1 MERPVLKPAVP
12 DRVADPISAV
22 SAINVPNFLTTIRI
36 IVVPILAWLLFRE
49 DAASDSNRL
58 IAGVLFII
66 AALTDIADG
75 TIARRW
81 NLITNFGKIF
91 DPIADKALIGVALV
105 GLSYLNLL
113 DWWFTWV
120 ILARE
125 LFVTFLRFWVINKGV
140 IPASRG
146 GKLKTIMQIIA
157 ISFYL
162 LPLPETVSLLA
173 EVLMYVAVILTLATA
188 VDYIMKAII
197 TDRDEIVAK

>member
-1 MERPVLKPAVP
+1 MP
-12 DRVADPISAV
+12 DRVADPVSAV

-58 IAGVLFII
+58 VAGVLFII

>member
-1 MERPVLKPAVP
+1 MKPAVP

-36 IVVPILAWLLFRE
+36 IVVPILAWLLFKE
-49 DAASDSNRL
+49 DAASDTNRL

>member
-1 MERPVLKPAVP
+1 MP
-12 DRVADPISAV
+12 DRVADPVSAV

-36 IVVPILAWLLFRE
+36 IVVPILAWLLFKE

-173 EVLMYVAVILTLATA
+173 EILMYVAVILTLATA

>member
-1 MERPVLKPAVP
+1 VP
-12 DRVADPISAV
+12 DRVADPVSAV

-58 IAGVLFII
+58 VAGVLFII

>member
-1 MERPVLKPAVP
+1 MP

-91 DPIADKALIGVALV
+91 DPIADKALIGVALI

-173 EVLMYVAVILTLATA
+173 EILMYLAVILTLATA

>member
-1 MERPVLKPAVP
+1 VLKPAVP

-22 SAINVPNFLTTIRI
+22 SALNVPNLLTTIRI
-36 IVVPILAWLLFRE
+36 IVVPILAWLLFKE
-49 DAASDSNRL
+49 SAETDTNRI
-58 IAGVLFII
+58 IAGTIFIV

-91 DPIADKALIGVALV
+91 DPIADKALIGVALI

-146 GKLKTIMQIIA
+146 GKLKTITQIVA

-162 LPLPETVSLLA
+162 LPLPESFSIIGQVI
-173 EVLMYVAVILTLATA
+173 MYLAVILTLATA
-188 VDYIMKAII
+188 IDYIMKAIM
-197 TDRDEIVAK
+197 TDREEQ

>member
-1 MERPVLKPAVP
+1 MP
-12 DRVADPISAV
+12 DRVEDPISAV

>member
-1 MERPVLKPAVP
+1 MP

-58 IAGVLFII
+58 VAGVLFII

>member
-1 MERPVLKPAVP
+1 MP

>member
-1 MERPVLKPAVP
+1 VLKPAVP
-12 DRVADPISAV
+12 ERVADPISAV
-22 SAINVPNFLTTIRI
+22 SAFNVPNFLTTIRI
-36 IVVPILAWLLFRE
+36 VVVPILAWLLFKE
-49 DAASDSNRL
+49 SAETDANRI
-58 IAGVLFII
+58 IAGTIFIV

-91 DPIADKALIGVALV
+91 DPIADKALIGVALI

-146 GKLKTIMQIIA
+146 GKLKTITQIVA

-162 LPLPETVSLLA
+162 LPLPESFSIVGQ
-173 EVLMYVAVILTLATA
+173 VIMYAAVILTLATA
-188 VDYIMKAII
+188 VDYIMKAIM
-197 TDRDEIVAK
+197 TDREEQ

>member
-1 MERPVLKPAVP
+1 VLKPAVP

-22 SAINVPNFLTTIRI
+22 SAFNVPNFLTTIRI
-36 IVVPILAWLLFRE
+36 IVVPILAWLLFKE
-49 DAASDSNRL
+49 SAETDANRI
-58 IAGVLFII
+58 IAGTIFIV

-91 DPIADKALIGVALV
+91 DPIADKALIGVALI

-146 GKLKTIMQIIA
+146 GKLKTITQIVA

-162 LPLPETVSLLA
+162 LPLPESFSIVG
-173 EVLMYVAVILTLATA
+173 EIVMYLAVILTLATA
-188 VDYIMKAII
+188 VDYIMKAIM
-197 TDRDEIVAK
+197 TDREEQ

>member
-1 MERPVLKPAVP
+1 
-12 DRVADPISAV
+12 
-22 SAINVPNFLTTIRI
+22 
-36 IVVPILAWLLFRE
+36 VVPILAWLLFKE

-58 IAGVLFII
+58 VAGVLFII

>member
-1 MERPVLKPAVP
+1 LKPAVP
-12 DRVADPISAV
+12 DRVADPVSAV
-22 SAINVPNFLTTIRI
+22 SAINIPNFLTTIRI
-36 IVVPILAWLLFRE
+36 VVVPILAWLLFKE

-58 IAGVLFII
+58 VAGVLFII

-146 GKLKTIMQIIA
+146 GKLKTIMQIVA

-162 LPLPETVSLLA
+162 LPFPETVSLLA

>member
-1 MERPVLKPAVP
+1 LKPAVP

-105 GLSYLNLL
+105 GL
-113 DWWFTWV
+113 
-120 ILARE
+120 
-125 LFVTFLRFWVINKGV
+125 
-140 IPASRG
+140 
-146 GKLKTIMQIIA
+146 
-157 ISFYL
+157 
-162 LPLPETVSLLA
+162 
-173 EVLMYVAVILTLATA
+173 
-188 VDYIMKAII
+188 
-197 TDRDEIVAK
+197 

>member
-1 MERPVLKPAVP
+1 VLKPAVP

-22 SAINVPNFLTTIRI
+22 SALNVPNLLTTVRI
-36 IVVPILAWLLFRE
+36 IVVPILAWLLFKE
-49 DAASDSNRL
+49 SAETDTNRI
-58 IAGVLFII
+58 IAGTIFMV

-91 DPIADKALIGVALV
+91 DPIADKALIGVALI

-146 GKLKTIMQIIA
+146 GKLKTITQIVA

-162 LPLPETVSLLA
+162 LPLPESFSIIGQII
-173 EVLMYVAVILTLATA
+173 MYAAVILTLATA
-188 VDYIMKAII
+188 VDYIMKAIM
-197 TDRDEIVAK
+197 TDREEQ

>member
-1 MERPVLKPAVP
+1 MP
-12 DRVADPISAV
+12 DRVADPVSAV

-36 IVVPILAWLLFRE
+36 IVVPILAWLLFKE

>member
-1 MERPVLKPAVP
+1 MLKPAVP

-22 SAINVPNFLTTIRI
+22 SALNVPNLLTTIRI
-36 IVVPILAWLLFRE
+36 IVVPILAWLLFKE
-49 DAASDSNRL
+49 NAETDANRI
-58 IAGVLFII
+58 IAGTIFIV

-91 DPIADKALIGVALV
+91 DPIADKALIGVALI

-146 GKLKTIMQIIA
+146 GKLKTITQIVA

-162 LPLPETVSLLA
+162 LPLPESFSIIGQVI
-173 EVLMYVAVILTLATA
+173 MYLAVILTLATA
-188 VDYIMKAII
+188 IDYIMKAIM
-197 TDRDEIVAK
+197 TDREEQ

>member
-1 MERPVLKPAVP
+1 MLKPAVP

-22 SAINVPNFLTTIRI
+22 SALNVPNLLTTIRI
-36 IVVPILAWLLFRE
+36 IVVPILDWLLFKE
-49 DAASDSNRL
+49 SAETDANRI
-58 IAGVLFII
+58 IAGTIFIV

-91 DPIADKALIGVALV
+91 DPIADKALIGVALI

-146 GKLKTIMQIIA
+146 GKLKTITQIVA

-162 LPLPETVSLLA
+162 LPLPESFSIIGEIIMYA
-173 EVLMYVAVILTLATA
+173 AVLLTLATA
-188 VDYIMKAII
+188 VDYIMKAIM
-197 TDRDEIVAK
+197 TDREEQ

>member
-1 MERPVLKPAVP
+1 MLKPAVP

-22 SAINVPNFLTTIRI
+22 SALNVPNLLTTVRI
-36 IVVPILAWLLFRE
+36 IVVPILAWLLFKE
-49 DAASDSNRL
+49 NADTDANRI
-58 IAGVLFII
+58 IAGTIFIV

-91 DPIADKALIGVALV
+91 DPIADKALIGVALI

-146 GKLKTIMQIIA
+146 GKLKTITQIVA

-162 LPLPETVSLLA
+162 LPLPESFSIIGQII
-173 EVLMYVAVILTLATA
+173 MYLAVILTLATA
-188 VDYIMKAII
+188 VDYIMKAIM
-197 TDRDEIVAK
+197 TDREEQ

>member
-1 MERPVLKPAVP
+1 VLKPAVP

-22 SAINVPNFLTTIRI
+22 SAFNVPNFLTTIRI
-36 IVVPILAWLLFRE
+36 IVVPILAWLLFKE
-49 DAASDSNRL
+49 SAETDANRI
-58 IAGVLFII
+58 IAGTIFIV

-91 DPIADKALIGVALV
+91 DPIADKALIGVALI

-146 GKLKTIMQIIA
+146 GKLKTITQIVA

-162 LPLPETVSLLA
+162 LPLPESFSIIGQII
-173 EVLMYVAVILTLATA
+173 MYLAVILTLATA
-188 VDYIMKAII
+188 IDYIMKAIM
-197 TDRDEIVAK
+197 TDREEQ

>member
-1 MERPVLKPAVP
+1 VLKPAVP

-22 SAINVPNFLTTIRI
+22 SAFNVPNFLTTIRI
-36 IVVPILAWLLFRE
+36 IVVPILAWLLFKE
-49 DAASDSNRL
+49 SAETDSNRI
-58 IAGVLFII
+58 IAGTIFIV

-91 DPIADKALIGVALV
+91 DPIADKALIGVALI

-146 GKLKTIMQIIA
+146 GKLKTITQIVA

-162 LPLPETVSLLA
+162 LPLPESFSIIGQII
-173 EVLMYVAVILTLATA
+173 MYLAVILTLATA
-188 VDYIMKAII
+188 IDYIMKAIM
-197 TDRDEIVAK
+197 TDREEQ

>member
-1 MERPVLKPAVP
+1 VP

-22 SAINVPNFLTTIRI
+22 SAINIPNFLTTIRI
-36 IVVPILAWLLFRE
+36 LVVPVLALLLFKD
-49 DAASDSNRL
+49 DAATDSNRI
-58 IAGVLFII
+58 IAGSLFIV

-81 NLITNFGKIF
+81 DLITNFGKIF
-91 DPIADKALIGVALV
+91 DPIADKALIGVALI

-125 LFVTFLRFWVINKGV
+125 IFVTFLRFWVINKGV

-146 GKLKTIMQIIA
+146 GKAKTIMQTVA

-162 LPLPETVSLLA
+162 LPLSSALSVLA
-173 EVLMYVAVILTLATA
+173 EIFMYIAVFLTLATA
-188 VDYIMKAII
+188 VDYIMKAIM
-197 TDRDEIVAK
+197 TDRDEN

>member
-1 MERPVLKPAVP
+1 MLKPAVP

-22 SAINVPNFLTTIRI
+22 SAFNVPNFLTTIRI
-36 IVVPILAWLLFRE
+36 IVVPILAWLLFKE
-49 DAASDSNRL
+49 SAETDANRI
-58 IAGVLFII
+58 IAGTIFIV

-91 DPIADKALIGVALV
+91 DPIADKALIGVALI

-146 GKLKTIMQIIA
+146 GKLKTIIQIVA

-162 LPLPETVSLLA
+162 LPLPESFSIVG
-173 EVLMYVAVILTLATA
+173 EIIMYLAVILTLATA
-188 VDYIMKAII
+188 VDYIMKAIM
-197 TDRDEIVAK
+197 TDREEQ

>member
-1 MERPVLKPAVP
+1 LKPAVP

-91 DPIADKALIGVALV
+91 DPIADKALIGVALI

>member
-1 MERPVLKPAVP
+1 MLKPAVP

-22 SAINVPNFLTTIRI
+22 SALNVPNLLTTVRI
-36 IVVPILAWLLFRE
+36 IVVPILAWLLFKE
-49 DAASDSNRL
+49 NADTDANRI
-58 IAGVLFII
+58 IAGTIFIV

-91 DPIADKALIGVALV
+91 DPIADKALIGVALI

-146 GKLKTIMQIIA
+146 GKLKTITQIVA

-162 LPLPETVSLLA
+162 LPLPESFSIIGQII
-173 EVLMYVAVILTLATA
+173 MYLAVILTLATA
-188 VDYIMKAII
+188 IDYIMKAIM
-197 TDRDEIVAK
+197 TDREEQ

>member
-1 MERPVLKPAVP
+1 MP

-36 IVVPILAWLLFRE
+36 IVVPILAWLLFKE

-105 GLSYLNLL
+105 GLSHLNLL

-173 EVLMYVAVILTLATA
+173 EILMYVAVILTLATA

-197 TDRDEIVAK
+197 TDRDEIVVK

>member
-1 MERPVLKPAVP
+1 VLKPAVP

-22 SAINVPNFLTTIRI
+22 SAFNVPNFLTTIRI
-36 IVVPILAWLLFRE
+36 IVVPILAWLLFKE
-49 DAASDSNRL
+49 SAETDANRI
-58 IAGVLFII
+58 IAGTIFIV

-91 DPIADKALIGVALV
+91 DPIADKALIGVALI

-146 GKLKTIMQIIA
+146 GKLKTITQIVA

-162 LPLPETVSLLA
+162 LPLPESFSV
-173 EVLMYVAVILTLATA
+173 VGQVIMYLAVILTLATA
-188 VDYIMKAII
+188 VDYIMKAIM
-197 TDRDEIVAK
+197 TDREEQ

>member
-1 MERPVLKPAVP
+1 LKPAVP
-12 DRVADPISAV
+12 DRVADPVSAV

-36 IVVPILAWLLFRE
+36 VVVPILAWLLFRD
-49 DAASDSNRL
+49 DASSDSNRF
-58 IAGVLFII
+58 IAGILFII

-75 TIARRW
+75 IIARRW

-125 LFVTFLRFWVINKGV
+125 IFVTFLRFWVINKGV

-146 GKLKTIMQIIA
+146 GKLKTIMQIVA

-162 LPLPETVSLLA
+162 LPLPETVSIVA